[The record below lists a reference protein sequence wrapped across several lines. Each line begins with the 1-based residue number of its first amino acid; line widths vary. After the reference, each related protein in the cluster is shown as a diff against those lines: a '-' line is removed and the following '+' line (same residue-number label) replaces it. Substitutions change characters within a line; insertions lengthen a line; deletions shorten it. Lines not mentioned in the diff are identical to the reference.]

1 MQSMAATTFCGVTAQ
16 AANLRIDSW
25 PGLWKCQ
32 RRNMLPTSDG
42 LSLQHPT
49 AGAVDGVGGVLKRRV
64 WNKVKARQVVIQNVA
79 EFTDA
84 VKDGGII
91 CNFLQ
96 SIQERCHMF
105 VTWNTVSI

>member
-1 MQSMAATTFCGVTAQ
+1 MQSMAATSFCGVTAQ

-42 LSLQHPT
+42 
-49 AGAVDGVGGVLKRRV
+49 VLKRRA
-64 WNKVKARQVVIQNVA
+64 WNKVKARQVVIRNVA

-84 VKDGGII
+84 VKDRGII
-91 CNFLQ
+91 CNSLT
-96 SIQERCHMF
+96 EYPRE
-105 VTWNTVSI
+105 VTHVSGLEYCVNMMHSSRSGYR